1 MKNETT
7 LRNGELTSSEAV
19 TNVKETYHAIY
30 IVLGLSKDGIAE
42 GSSVLESVKK
52 LSLEEAESQEAK
64 VEVGRKT
71 MSSAKAQGD
80 EILPIAIE
88 LAALVVA
95 SKNDEGK
102 VVYNVESPVTDSFVL
117 TFDADAEEGEDQFGK
132 HSDAILETVVERV
145 KAAESEEE
153 AE

>member
-7 LRNGELTSSEAV
+7 LKNGELTSSEAV

-71 MSSAKAQGD
+71 MTSAKAQGD

-117 TFDADAEEGEDQFGK
+117 TFDADAEEGEDQFDK

>member
-1 MKNETT
+1 MTNETT
-7 LRNGELTSSEAV
+7 LKNGELTSSEAV
-19 TNVKETYHAIY
+19 NNVKETFHAIY
-30 IVLGLSKDGIAE
+30 IVLGLSKEGIAE
-42 GSSVLESVKK
+42 GSAVLESVKK
-52 LSLEEAESQEAK
+52 LSLEEAESDGAK
-64 VEVGRKT
+64 GEVARKT
-71 MSSAKAQGD
+71 MTSAKAQGD

-117 TFDADAEEGEDQFGK
+117 TFDADAEEGQSQFEK

-145 KAAESEEE
+145 EAANGEKE

>member
-7 LRNGELTSSEAV
+7 LKNGELTSSEAV

-117 TFDADAEEGEDQFGK
+117 TFDADAEEGEDQFDK